1 MKICTKCGARMSDSN
16 RFCEKC
22 GSPLVTETAA
32 GHTAVPVRSE
42 TSLSQLVGWL
52 QKYGRHIMRVA
63 ALLAVVLFFCP
74 LFLVS
79 CEGVQM
85 NVSGFQTATGFG
97 FDDDGNT
104 KSSWFLSE
112 EDNSR
117 YYTQDNASLP
127 QGSLTAFAALL
138 LAGGMLG
145 STFVLAQNASRTE
158 QKNVHGVQIAL
169 AAAHVAAL
177 FYIFER
183 LKKAARIEGMA
194 WANFT
199 TVEPT
204 GWFKLDVALTIL
216 YLIVAAVCLAG
227 AAADTGSAVPH
238 APAAPA
244 PAPVPPRST
253 VPSSAPSPDV
263 PVRPSAPAEPPVPDD
278 GEATLYVFPTH
289 PAGEKNAAA
298 PLPDPEPAP
307 FWPTDDRTER
317 VTPSAGSYG
326 CAAPAA
332 PAYGYAE
339 PSAPTAA
346 DLWLR

>member
-22 GSPLVTETAA
+22 GSTLVTETAA

-42 TSLSQLVGWL
+42 TSLSLVGWL

-127 QGSLTAFAALL
+127 QGSLTAFAAQHLC
-138 LAGGMLG
+138 AC
-145 STFVLAQNASRTE
+145 T
-158 QKNVHGVQIAL
+158 
-169 AAAHVAAL
+169 
-177 FYIFER
+177 ER
-183 LKKAARIEGMA
+183 LQNRAEKCARGA
-194 WANFT
+194 DRSGGRPCGRA
-199 TVEPT
+199 V
-204 GWFKLDVALTIL
+204 L
-216 YLIVAAVCLAG
+216 YL
-227 AAADTGSAVPH
+227 
-238 APAAPA
+238 
-244 PAPVPPRST
+244 
-253 VPSSAPSPDV
+253 
-263 PVRPSAPAEPPVPDD
+263 
-278 GEATLYVFPTH
+278 
-289 PAGEKNAAA
+289 
-298 PLPDPEPAP
+298 
-307 FWPTDDRTER
+307 
-317 VTPSAGSYG
+317 
-326 CAAPAA
+326 
-332 PAYGYAE
+332 
-339 PSAPTAA
+339 
-346 DLWLR
+346 

>member
-1 MKICTKCGARMSDSN
+1 MLCRKIGTRTPGLCCGN
-16 RFCEKC
+16 RPGKGSIAAWKDRGGNNEDLYKVRRKNERQQPVLRKC

-145 STFVLAQNASRTE
+145 STFVLAQNASKTE
-158 QKNVHGVQIAL
+158 QKNVHGAQIAL

-183 LKKAARIEGMA
+183 LKRRPASKAWPGR
-194 WANFT
+194 T
-199 TVEPT
+199 
-204 GWFKLDVALTIL
+204 L
-216 YLIVAAVCLAG
+216 
-227 AAADTGSAVPH
+227 
-238 APAAPA
+238 
-244 PAPVPPRST
+244 PRWS
-253 VPSSAPSPDV
+253 
-263 PVRPSAPAEPPVPDD
+263 R
-278 GEATLYVFPTH
+278 
-289 PAGEKNAAA
+289 PAGSSWM
-298 PLPDPEPAP
+298 
-307 FWPTDDRTER
+307 WP
-317 VTPSAGSYG
+317 
-326 CAAPAA
+326 
-332 PAYGYAE
+332 
-339 PSAPTAA
+339 
-346 DLWLR
+346 